1 MRSSIQ
7 GGTTKLVNNHVTEF
21 PSRPFAAKCSLTASV
36 CVSVCVCVCVC
47 VCVSVFYGHIVAR
60 AWSLATERDFQ

>member
-36 CVSVCVCVCVC
+36 CVCVCVCERVL
-47 VCVSVFYGHIVAR
+47 
-60 AWSLATERDFQ
+60 WSHRGPSLESGN